1 MRRRRRARE
10 VTLRPLLDA
19 RASGLWLAILQ
30 ASADEQGPCS
40 GIGSVAAGQITAH
53 EPPGEGAR

>member
-1 MRRRRRARE
+1 M
-10 VTLRPLLDA
+10 TLRPLLDA
-19 RASGLWLAILQ
+19 RASGLRRAILQ

-40 GIGSVAAGQITAH
+40 GIGSVATGQITEH